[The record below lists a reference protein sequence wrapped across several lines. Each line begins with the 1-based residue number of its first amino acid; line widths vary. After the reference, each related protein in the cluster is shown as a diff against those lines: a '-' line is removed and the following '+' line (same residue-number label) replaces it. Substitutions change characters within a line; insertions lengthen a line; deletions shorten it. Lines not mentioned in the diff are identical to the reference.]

1 MAEQGMQERDNRLVL
16 FVAKGTEAIRL
27 ADNMRQLGDERKRQV
42 DDEFSRHL
50 SVTSRVN
57 ATYAEQL
64 RSLIRAYDQRLE
76 LLETV
81 GESQDDEDE

>member
-42 DDEFSRHL
+42 DDEFSHGR
-50 SVTSRVN
+50 
-57 ATYAEQL
+57 AGEQ
-64 RSLIRAYDQRLE
+64 IAVVE
-76 LLETV
+76 I
-81 GESQDDEDE
+81 